1 MKTFTYKFRSLMVNQ
16 VEKVIPNTVF
26 SKMVLEMDD
35 TSIQEH
41 TLELTAGDIL
51 SDRAWIIDF
60 FLSLMIVLP
69 VSGIMYGIIYF
80 GFGKTAD
87 PSTWSTATIIYT
99 VIATIIFLALWIFF
113 SVRTSVGNKKRN
125 LVEQKRGKGNWRI
138 VNESEWEKFY
148 RLLMIAKNQRESEKL
163 IK

>member
-1 MKTFTYKFRSLMVNQ
+1 MKTFTCRFRSIMVNQ

-35 TSIQEH
+35 SAIEEH
-41 TLELTAGDIL
+41 SLELTVKEIL
-51 SDRAWIIDF
+51 HDTAWITNF

-69 VSGIMYGIIYF
+69 VSGLLYAGVYF

-87 PSTWSTATIIYT
+87 QTTLSIIQ
-99 VIATIIFLALWIFF
+99 IIFAAAGLIAFIVIWIFF
-113 SVRTSVGNKKRN
+113 SVRVSVGNKKKN
-125 LVEQKRGKGNWRI
+125 LVEQKRGKGNWKL
-138 VNESEWEKFY
+138 VDESEWDNFY
-148 RLLMIAKNQRESEKL
+148 RLLMIAKKQRESEKL